1 MDIQSTIDLID
12 YCERENKTIAE
23 AMIDQEQVRSGRSRE
38 QIFEMMKERFLKMQ
52 SAVQDGLND
61 ASEAPSGISGGD
73 AVKMKK
79 YIEAGDML
87 SGSIISDAMACSM
100 ATSETN
106 ARMGV
111 IVATPTAGAAGILP
125 GVLFSLQKNTD
136 LEDDDL
142 VMGLFTASMLGYII
156 ANRSFI
162 SGAAGGCQAEVGSAT
177 AMAAGTI
184 VELKG
189 GSPRQAVHSTAI
201 AMKSLLGLVCDP
213 VAGLV
218 EVPCIKRNVIG
229 TSIAFSAADM
239 GLAGIESRIPCDE
252 VIDTMYDIGK
262 DMPRALKET
271 ALGGLAITPTGQK
284 VKERLFSKS
293 SLVDQLRG
301 GNEHADDRNGKSTA
315 STETAETGG
324 R

>member
-1 MDIQSTIDLID
+1 MKIQSMKELIEA
-12 YCERENKTIAE
+12 CEREQKTIGE
-23 AMIDQEQVRSGRSRE
+23 IMLMMEIEKSGRDQETIISMMEERL
-38 QIFEMMKERFLKMQ
+38 IKMKE
-52 SAVQDGLND
+52 AVDSGIKD
-61 ASEAPSGISGGD
+61 ASTAPSGISGGD
-73 AVKMKK
+73 AVKMYDYVLQGKS
-79 YIEAGDML
+79 L
-87 SGSIISDAMACSM
+87 SGNYVSNAMSFSL
-100 ATSETN
+100 ATSESN

-125 GVLFSLQKNTD
+125 GVLFSLHKNDGTPYK
-136 LEDDDL
+136 DL
-142 VMGLFTASMLGYII
+142 VMGLFTASMLGFVI

-189 GSPRQAVHSTAI
+189 GTPQQAVNATAI

-239 GLAGIESRIPCDE
+239 SLAGIESRIPCDE
-252 VIDTMYDIGK
+252 VIEAMYRIGK
-262 DMPRALKET
+262 DMPRTLRET
-271 ALGGLAITPTGQK
+271 ALGGLAITETGKQ
-284 VKERLFSKS
+284 VKERLFCKKS
-293 SLVDQLRG
+293 
-301 GNEHADDRNGKSTA
+301 
-315 STETAETGG
+315 
-324 R
+324 

>member
-1 MDIQSTIDLID
+1 MMEIQSMKELID
-12 YCERENKTIAE
+12 ACGREQKSIADMMLMME
-23 AMIDQEQVRSGRSRE
+23 AKKSGKDQETIIGMMEERLLK
-38 QIFEMMKERFLKMQ
+38 MKEAVESGIKDS
-52 SAVQDGLND
+52 SA
-61 ASEAPSGISGGD
+61 APSGLSGGD
-73 AVKMKK
+73 ATKMND
-79 YIEAGDML
+79 YLNQGNAL
-87 SGSIISDAMACSM
+87 SGTYISHAMTYSL
-100 ATSETN
+100 ATSENN

-125 GVLFSLQKNTD
+125 GVLFSLHKNDGTPFK
-136 LEDDDL
+136 EL
-142 VMGLFTASMLGYII
+142 VKGLFTASMLGYVI

-189 GSPRQAVHSTAI
+189 GTPQQAVTATAI

-239 GLAGIESRIPCDE
+239 SLAGIESRIPCDE
-252 VIDTMYDIGK
+252 VIEAMYRVGK
-262 DMPRALKET
+262 EMPRTLRET
-271 ALGGLAITPTGQK
+271 ALGGLATTETGKQ
-284 VKERLFSKS
+284 VKERLFCRKS
-293 SLVDQLRG
+293 
-301 GNEHADDRNGKSTA
+301 
-315 STETAETGG
+315 
-324 R
+324 

>member
-1 MDIQSTIDLID
+1 MMDIQSMRELIEA
-12 YCERENKTIAE
+12 CEREQKTI
-23 AMIDQEQVRSGRSRE
+23 G
-38 QIFEMMKERFLKMQ
+38 EMMLKIEAEKTGRDKEVIIAMMEERLLKMKEAVDSGIKDD
-52 SAVQDGLND
+52 SA
-61 ASEAPSGISGGD
+61 APSGISGGD
-73 AVKMKK
+73 AVKMYEYMSQGK
-79 YIEAGDML
+79 AL
-87 SGSIISDAMACSM
+87 SGNYTSNAMAFSL
-100 ATSETN
+100 ATSEGN

-125 GVLFSLQKNTD
+125 GVLFSLHKNDGTPFK
-136 LEDDDL
+136 DL
-142 VMGLFTASMLGYII
+142 VMGLFTASMLGLVI

-189 GSPRQAVHSTAI
+189 GTPQQAVNATAI

-239 GLAGIESRIPCDE
+239 ALAGIESRIPCDE
-252 VIDTMYDIGK
+252 VIEAMYRVGK
-262 DMPRALKET
+262 DMPRTLRET
-271 ALGGLAITPTGQK
+271 ALGGLATTETGKQ
-284 VKERLFSKS
+284 VKERLFCRK
-293 SLVDQLRG
+293 L
-301 GNEHADDRNGKSTA
+301 
-315 STETAETGG
+315 
-324 R
+324 

>member
-1 MDIQSTIDLID
+1 MKIQSMEELIEA
-12 YCERENKTIAE
+12 CEREQKSIGE
-23 AMIDQEQVRSGRSRE
+23 IMLMMESEKSGRDQETIISMMEERL
-38 QIFEMMKERFLKMQ
+38 IKMKE
-52 SAVQDGLND
+52 AVDSGIND
-61 ASEAPSGISGGD
+61 ASTAPSGISGGD
-73 AVKMKK
+73 AVKMYDYVQEGKS
-79 YIEAGDML
+79 L
-87 SGSIISDAMACSM
+87 SGNYVSNAMSFSL
-100 ATSETN
+100 ATSESN

-125 GVLFSLQKNTD
+125 GVLFSLHKNDGTPYK
-136 LEDDDL
+136 DL
-142 VMGLFTASMLGYII
+142 VMGLFTASMLGFVI

-189 GSPRQAVHSTAI
+189 GTPQQAVNATAI

-239 GLAGIESRIPCDE
+239 SLAGIESRIPCDE
-252 VIDTMYDIGK
+252 VIEAMYRVGK
-262 DMPRALKET
+262 EMPRTLRET
-271 ALGGLAITPTGQK
+271 ALGGLATTETGKQ
-284 VKERLFSKS
+284 VKERLFCRKS
-293 SLVDQLRG
+293 
-301 GNEHADDRNGKSTA
+301 
-315 STETAETGG
+315 
-324 R
+324 

>member
-1 MDIQSTIDLID
+1 MEIQTMKELNEA
-12 YCERENKTIAE
+12 CQREEKSIGEIMLMMEAE
-23 AMIDQEQVRSGRSRE
+23 KSGRDQQAIISMMEERL
-38 QIFEMMKERFLKMQ
+38 IKMKE
-52 SAVQDGLND
+52 AVDNGIKD
-61 ASEAPSGISGGD
+61 ATTAPSGISGGD
-73 AVKMKK
+73 ALKMNDYVQQGKS
-79 YIEAGDML
+79 L
-87 SGSIISDAMACSM
+87 SGSYISNAMSFSL
-100 ATSETN
+100 ATSESN

-125 GVLFSLQKNTD
+125 GVLFSLHKNDGTPYK
-136 LEDDDL
+136 DL
-142 VMGLFTASMLGYII
+142 VMGLFTASMLGLVI

-189 GSPRQAVHSTAI
+189 GTPLQAVNATAI

-239 GLAGIESRIPCDE
+239 SLAGIESRIPCDE
-252 VIDTMYDIGK
+252 VIEAMYKVGN
-262 DMPRALKET
+262 DMPRTLRET
-271 ALGGLAITPTGQK
+271 ALGGLAMTETGKK
-284 VKERLFSKS
+284 VKERLFCRKS
-293 SLVDQLRG
+293 
-301 GNEHADDRNGKSTA
+301 
-315 STETAETGG
+315 
-324 R
+324 

>member
-1 MDIQSTIDLID
+1 M
-12 YCERENKTIAE
+12 E
-23 AMIDQEQVRSGRSRE
+23 VRSMNELLEICSSEQKSISEIMLMMEIEKSGRNKEKIISMMEERL
-38 QIFEMMKERFLKMQ
+38 FKMKE
-52 SAVQDGLND
+52 AVDSGIND
-61 ASEAPSGISGGD
+61 ASAAPSGISGGD
-73 AVKMKK
+73 AVKMYEYVNQGK
-79 YIEAGDML
+79 AL
-87 SGSIISDAMACSM
+87 SGSFISDAMTYSM
-100 ATSETN
+100 ATSESN

-125 GVLFSLQKNTD
+125 GVLFSIHKNSGTPFK
-136 LEDDDL
+136 DL
-142 VMGLFTASMLGYII
+142 VMGLFTASMLGYVI

-189 GSPRQAVHSTAI
+189 GTPEQVVNATAL

-239 GLAGIESRIPCDE
+239 SLAGIESRIPCDE
-252 VIDTMYDIGK
+252 VIEAMYRIGK
-262 DMPRALKET
+262 DMPRALRET
-271 ALGGLAITPTGQK
+271 SLGGLAMTETGKK
-284 VKERLFSKS
+284 VKERLFCRKS
-293 SLVDQLRG
+293 
-301 GNEHADDRNGKSTA
+301 
-315 STETAETGG
+315 
-324 R
+324 

>member
-1 MDIQSTIDLID
+1 MKIQSMKELIEA
-12 YCERENKTIAE
+12 CEREQKTIGE
-23 AMIDQEQVRSGRSRE
+23 IMLMMETEKSGRYQETIISMMEERL
-38 QIFEMMKERFLKMQ
+38 IKMKE
-52 SAVQDGLND
+52 AVDSGIKD
-61 ASEAPSGISGGD
+61 ASTAPSGISGGD
-73 AVKMKK
+73 AVKMYDYVHQGKS
-79 YIEAGDML
+79 L
-87 SGSIISDAMACSM
+87 SGSYVSNAMSFSL
-100 ATSETN
+100 ATSESN

-125 GVLFSLQKNTD
+125 GVLFSLHKNDGTPYK
-136 LEDDDL
+136 DL
-142 VMGLFTASMLGYII
+142 VMGLFTASMLGFVI

-189 GSPRQAVHSTAI
+189 GTPQQAVNATAI

-239 GLAGIESRIPCDE
+239 SLAGIESRIPCDE
-252 VIDTMYDIGK
+252 VIEAMYRVGK
-262 DMPRALKET
+262 DMPRTLRET
-271 ALGGLAITPTGQK
+271 ALGGLATTETGKQ
-284 VKERLFSKS
+284 VKERLFCRKS
-293 SLVDQLRG
+293 
-301 GNEHADDRNGKSTA
+301 
-315 STETAETGG
+315 
-324 R
+324 

>member
-1 MDIQSTIDLID
+1 MMEIQTMKELNEA
-12 YCERENKTIAE
+12 CQREEKSIGEIMLMMEAE
-23 AMIDQEQVRSGRSRE
+23 KSGRDQQSIISMMEERL
-38 QIFEMMKERFLKMQ
+38 IKMKE
-52 SAVQDGLND
+52 AVDNGIKD
-61 ASEAPSGISGGD
+61 ATTAPSGISGGD
-73 AVKMKK
+73 AVKMNDYVQQGKS
-79 YIEAGDML
+79 L
-87 SGSIISDAMACSM
+87 SGSYISNAMSFSL
-100 ATSETN
+100 ATSESN

-125 GVLFSLQKNTD
+125 GVLFSLHKNDGTPYK
-136 LEDDDL
+136 DL
-142 VMGLFTASMLGYII
+142 VMGLFTASMLGLVI

-189 GSPRQAVHSTAI
+189 GTPLQAVNATAI

-239 GLAGIESRIPCDE
+239 SLAGIESRIPCDE
-252 VIDTMYDIGK
+252 VIEAMYKVGN
-262 DMPRALKET
+262 DMPRTLRET
-271 ALGGLAITPTGQK
+271 ALGGLAMTETGK
-284 VKERLFSKS
+284 RVKERLFCRKS
-293 SLVDQLRG
+293 
-301 GNEHADDRNGKSTA
+301 
-315 STETAETGG
+315 
-324 R
+324 

>member
-1 MDIQSTIDLID
+1 MMQIQSMKELVEACD
-12 YCERENKTIAE
+12 REQKSIGEIMLMMEAE
-23 AMIDQEQVRSGRSRE
+23 KSGRDKEIIIS
-38 QIFEMMKERFLKMQ
+38 MMEERLIKMKQ
-52 SAVQDGLND
+52 AVDSGIKDG
-61 ASEAPSGISGGD
+61 STAPSGISGGD
-73 AVKMKK
+73 AVKMHDYVHQGKSLSGK
-79 YIEAGDML
+79 YI
-87 SGSIISDAMACSM
+87 SNAMSFSL
-100 ATSETN
+100 ATSESN

-125 GVLFSLQKNTD
+125 GVLFSLHKNDGTPYK
-136 LEDDDL
+136 DL
-142 VMGLFTASMLGYII
+142 VMGLFTASMLGFVI

-189 GSPRQAVHSTAI
+189 GTPQQAVNATAI

-239 GLAGIESRIPCDE
+239 SLAGIESRIPCDE
-252 VIDTMYDIGK
+252 VIEAMYRVGK
-262 DMPRALKET
+262 EMPRTLRET
-271 ALGGLAITPTGQK
+271 ALGGLATTETGKQ
-284 VKERLFSKS
+284 VKERLFCRKP
-293 SLVDQLRG
+293 
-301 GNEHADDRNGKSTA
+301 
-315 STETAETGG
+315 
-324 R
+324 

>member
-1 MDIQSTIDLID
+1 MEIQTMKELNEA
-12 YCERENKTIAE
+12 CQREEKSIGEIMLMMEAE
-23 AMIDQEQVRSGRSRE
+23 KSGRDQQAIISMMEERL
-38 QIFEMMKERFLKMQ
+38 IKMKE
-52 SAVQDGLND
+52 AVDNGIKD
-61 ASEAPSGISGGD
+61 ATTAPSGISGGD
-73 AVKMKK
+73 ALKMNDYVQQGKS
-79 YIEAGDML
+79 L
-87 SGSIISDAMACSM
+87 SGSYISNAMSFSL
-100 ATSETN
+100 ATSESN

-125 GVLFSLQKNTD
+125 GVLFSLHKNDGTPYK
-136 LEDDDL
+136 DL
-142 VMGLFTASMLGYII
+142 VMGLFTASMLGLVI

-189 GSPRQAVHSTAI
+189 GTPLQAVNATAI

-239 GLAGIESRIPCDE
+239 SLAGIESRIPCDE
-252 VIDTMYDIGK
+252 VIEAMYKVGN
-262 DMPRALKET
+262 DMPRTLRET
-271 ALGGLAITPTGQK
+271 ALGGLAMTETGKQ
-284 VKERLFSKS
+284 VKERLFCRKS
-293 SLVDQLRG
+293 
-301 GNEHADDRNGKSTA
+301 
-315 STETAETGG
+315 
-324 R
+324 

>member
-1 MDIQSTIDLID
+1 MMNIQSMKELVEA
-12 YCERENKTIAE
+12 CEREQKTIGE
-23 AMIDQEQVRSGRSRE
+23 IMLMMEIEKSGRDQETIISMMEERL
-38 QIFEMMKERFLKMQ
+38 IKMKE
-52 SAVQDGLND
+52 AVDSGIKD
-61 ASEAPSGISGGD
+61 ASTAPSGISGGD
-73 AVKMKK
+73 AVKMYDYVHQGKS
-79 YIEAGDML
+79 L
-87 SGSIISDAMACSM
+87 SGNYVSNAMSFSL
-100 ATSETN
+100 ATSESN

-125 GVLFSLQKNTD
+125 GVLFSLHKNDGTPYK
-136 LEDDDL
+136 DL
-142 VMGLFTASMLGYII
+142 VMGLFTASMLGFVI

-189 GSPRQAVHSTAI
+189 GTPQQAVNATAI

-239 GLAGIESRIPCDE
+239 SLAGIESRIPCDE
-252 VIDTMYDIGK
+252 VIEAMYRIGK
-262 DMPRALKET
+262 DMPRTLRET
-271 ALGGLAITPTGQK
+271 ALGGLATTETGKQ
-284 VKERLFSKS
+284 VKERLFCRKS
-293 SLVDQLRG
+293 
-301 GNEHADDRNGKSTA
+301 
-315 STETAETGG
+315 
-324 R
+324 

>member
-1 MDIQSTIDLID
+1 MMEIQSMRDLLEA
-12 YCERENKTIAE
+12 CERGNKTIGEIMLMMEAE
-23 AMIDQEQVRSGRSRE
+23 KSGRDQETIIAMMEERL
-38 QIFEMMKERFLKMQ
+38 IKMKE
-52 SAVQDGLND
+52 AVDSGIND
-61 ASEAPSGISGGD
+61 ASAAPSGLSGGD
-73 AVKMKK
+73 AVKM
-79 YIEAGDML
+79 YDYMNQGLAL
-87 SGSIISDAMACSM
+87 SGNYISHAMAYSL
-100 ATSETN
+100 ATSENN

-125 GVLFSLQKNTD
+125 GVLFSLHKNDGTPFK
-136 LEDDDL
+136 DL
-142 VMGLFTASMLGYII
+142 VMGLFTASMLGFVI

-189 GSPRQAVHSTAI
+189 GTPRQAVNATAI

-239 GLAGIESRIPCDE
+239 SLAGIESRIPCDE
-252 VIDTMYDIGK
+252 VIEAMYRVGK
-262 DMPRALKET
+262 DMPRTLRET
-271 ALGGLAITPTGQK
+271 ALGGLATTETGKQ
-284 VKERLFSKS
+284 VKERLFCRKS
-293 SLVDQLRG
+293 
-301 GNEHADDRNGKSTA
+301 
-315 STETAETGG
+315 
-324 R
+324 

>member
-1 MDIQSTIDLID
+1 MEIQTMKELNEA
-12 YCERENKTIAE
+12 CQREEKSIGEIMLMMEAE
-23 AMIDQEQVRSGRSRE
+23 KSGRDQQAIISMMEERL
-38 QIFEMMKERFLKMQ
+38 IKMKE
-52 SAVQDGLND
+52 AVDNGIKD
-61 ASEAPSGISGGD
+61 ATTAPSGISGGD
-73 AVKMKK
+73 ALKMNDYVQQGKS
-79 YIEAGDML
+79 L
-87 SGSIISDAMACSM
+87 SGSYISNAMSFSL
-100 ATSETN
+100 ATSESN

-125 GVLFSLQKNTD
+125 GVLFSLHKNDGTPYK
-136 LEDDDL
+136 DL
-142 VMGLFTASMLGYII
+142 VMGLFTASMLGLII

-189 GSPRQAVHSTAI
+189 GTPLQAVNATAI

-239 GLAGIESRIPCDE
+239 SLAGIESRIPCDE
-252 VIDTMYDIGK
+252 VIEAMYKVGN
-262 DMPRALKET
+262 DMPRTLRET
-271 ALGGLAITPTGQK
+271 ALGGLAMTETGKQ
-284 VKERLFSKS
+284 VKERLFCRKS
-293 SLVDQLRG
+293 
-301 GNEHADDRNGKSTA
+301 
-315 STETAETGG
+315 
-324 R
+324 

>member
-1 MDIQSTIDLID
+1 MEIQSMRELINA
-12 YCERENKTIAE
+12 CESEQKTIGE
-23 AMIDQEQVRSGRSRE
+23 MMLMMEVKRSGKDQETIISMMEERL
-38 QIFEMMKERFLKMQ
+38 IKMKE
-52 SAVQDGLND
+52 AVTSGIND
-61 ASEAPSGISGGD
+61 ASAAPSGLSGGD
-73 AVKMKK
+73 AVKMNDYMSQGKS
-79 YIEAGDML
+79 L
-87 SGSIISDAMACSM
+87 SGNYISNAMAFSL
-100 ATSETN
+100 ATSENN

-125 GVLFSLQKNTD
+125 GVLFSLHKNDGTPFK
-136 LEDDDL
+136 DL
-142 VMGLFTASMLGYII
+142 VMGLFTASMLGYVI

-189 GSPRQAVHSTAI
+189 GTPQQTVNATAI

-239 GLAGIESRIPCDE
+239 SLAGIESRIPCDE
-252 VIDTMYDIGK
+252 VIEAMYRVGK
-262 DMPRALKET
+262 DMPRTLRET
-271 ALGGLAITPTGQK
+271 ALGGLATTETGKQ
-284 VKERLFSKS
+284 VKERLFCRK
-293 SLVDQLRG
+293 
-301 GNEHADDRNGKSTA
+301 
-315 STETAETGG
+315 
-324 R
+324 

>member
-1 MDIQSTIDLID
+1 MEIQTMKELNEA
-12 YCERENKTIAE
+12 CQREEKSIGEIMLMMEAE
-23 AMIDQEQVRSGRSRE
+23 KSGRDQQTIISMMEERL
-38 QIFEMMKERFLKMQ
+38 IKMKE
-52 SAVQDGLND
+52 AVDNGIKD
-61 ASEAPSGISGGD
+61 ATTAPSGISGGD
-73 AVKMKK
+73 ALKMNDYVQQGKS
-79 YIEAGDML
+79 L
-87 SGSIISDAMACSM
+87 SGSYISNAMSFSL
-100 ATSETN
+100 ATSESN

-125 GVLFSLQKNTD
+125 GVLFSLHKNDGTPYK
-136 LEDDDL
+136 DL
-142 VMGLFTASMLGYII
+142 VMGLFTASMLGLVI

-189 GSPRQAVHSTAI
+189 GTPLQAVNATAI

-239 GLAGIESRIPCDE
+239 SLAGIESRIPCDE
-252 VIDTMYDIGK
+252 VIEAMYKVGN
-262 DMPRALKET
+262 DMPRTLRET
-271 ALGGLAITPTGQK
+271 ALGGLAMTETGKQ
-284 VKERLFSKS
+284 VKERLFCRKS
-293 SLVDQLRG
+293 
-301 GNEHADDRNGKSTA
+301 
-315 STETAETGG
+315 
-324 R
+324 

>member
-1 MDIQSTIDLID
+1 MMEIQTMKELNEA
-12 YCERENKTIAE
+12 CQREEKSIGEIMLMMEAE
-23 AMIDQEQVRSGRSRE
+23 KSGRDQQAIISMMEERL
-38 QIFEMMKERFLKMQ
+38 IKMKE
-52 SAVQDGLND
+52 AVDNGIKD
-61 ASEAPSGISGGD
+61 ATTAPSGISGGD
-73 AVKMKK
+73 ALKMNDYVQQGKS
-79 YIEAGDML
+79 L
-87 SGSIISDAMACSM
+87 SGSYISNAMSFSL
-100 ATSETN
+100 ATSESN

-125 GVLFSLQKNTD
+125 GVLFSLHKNDGTPYK
-136 LEDDDL
+136 DL
-142 VMGLFTASMLGYII
+142 VMGLFTASMLGLVI

-189 GSPRQAVHSTAI
+189 GTPLQAVNATAI

-239 GLAGIESRIPCDE
+239 SLAGIESRIPCDE
-252 VIDTMYDIGK
+252 VIEAMYKVGN
-262 DMPRALKET
+262 DMPRTLRET
-271 ALGGLAITPTGQK
+271 ALGGLAMTETGK
-284 VKERLFSKS
+284 RVKERLFCRKS
-293 SLVDQLRG
+293 
-301 GNEHADDRNGKSTA
+301 
-315 STETAETGG
+315 
-324 R
+324 